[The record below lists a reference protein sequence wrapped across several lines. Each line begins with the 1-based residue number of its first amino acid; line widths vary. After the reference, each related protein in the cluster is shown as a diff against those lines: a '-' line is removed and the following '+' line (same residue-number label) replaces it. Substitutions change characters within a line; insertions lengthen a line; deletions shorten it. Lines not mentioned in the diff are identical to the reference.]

1 MKKLLIAA
9 FMVFLLPLMGRAVT
23 TSNTFTKQ
31 AVDTSW
37 TIDLQ
42 RLGVNSLSA
51 QATYSSATIP
61 AKTFTDGS
69 PSSGAITIASL
80 TGLTTAYAT
89 NTITITSTG
98 TDLAGAIVIMP
109 GFQLKCGV
117 DWAAGPTVSS
127 AATSLAAAL
136 NQNPSIN
143 AVAVAGVIT
152 ITAKTTGAWAN
163 TISVTSSDTD
173 VTVASTYMAGG
184 VDAAVVTIH
193 GVPLKVGKDWFLG
206 ATPTTAA
213 ASLAAAIEAAPNLG
227 GFVTATPSGADV
239 GVVADAN
246 GSLYNFAMASSHA
259 NITLGGPSM
268 GGGADMGYA
277 IGSANITIPSHGFT
291 VGLPVLYTEA
301 SGFPIAPLVDQTTY
315 FIIPVD
321 ANTVKLATTAA
332 YAVAGTPFE
341 VISGSN
347 SPSNIYTLDPLAITG
362 ISTFTW
368 MVSND
373 GLSYSALSGADV
385 VAFATPFTAAV
396 KTWDLGDI
404 NYRYLKLEVLAP
416 DTGAVNLA
424 VVVNGFTPS
433 DFVRKSGSTMTG
445 NLVMDNAAIVMSG
458 VNSAL
463 TSAST
468 ITAVQ
473 FNGSGAGLTAVPAAS
488 IADGNLGSSVVA
500 SSIALNAVLDGS
512 VVSLSP
518 SKILAGALPLVTT
531 LDASGDVNVGT
542 GVSMST
548 IAAAGSISTPGA
560 LNAGTVNIAGSGQ
573 LLMGNATAAQLATLV
588 PGQAHGA
595 QIYNSTDDTVCY
607 SSAAVAGSWI
617 LPRGPAK
624 DSAMVS
630 CY

>member
-9 FMVFLLPLMGRAVT
+9 LMVLLLPLTGRAVT
-23 TSNTFTKQ
+23 TSRTFTKQ

-42 RLGVNSLSA
+42 QLGVNSLSA

-61 AKTFTDGS
+61 SKTFTDGA
-69 PSSGAITIASL
+69 PATGTINIASL
-80 TGLTTAYAT
+80 TGLTTAFAS

-98 TDLAGAIVIMP
+98 TDIEGAIVIMP
-109 GFQLKCGV
+109 GFQLKCGA

-136 NQNPSIN
+136 NQNPSIT
-143 AVAVAGVIT
+143 AVPVAGVIT
-152 ITAKTTGAWAN
+152 ITAKTPGTWAN
-163 TISVTSSDTD
+163 SISVTSSNGN
-173 VTVASTYMAGG
+173 VTVGSAYMAGG
-184 VDAAVVTIH
+184 LDAAAVTIH
-193 GVPLKVGKDWFLG
+193 GVKLVVGKDWFLG

-213 ASLAAAIEAAPNLG
+213 TSLAAAINTSTG
-227 GFVTATPSGADV
+227 IYNFVTATPSGADV
-239 GVVADAN
+239 AIAANAN
-246 GSLYNFAMASSHA
+246 GAVYNFAMASSHA
-259 NITLGGPSM
+259 NIVIGGNL

-277 IGSANITIPSHGFT
+277 IGSGAISIPSHGFT

-301 SGFPIAPLVDQTTY
+301 SSFPIAPLVDQTTY

-321 ANTVKLATTAA
+321 GDSVKLATTVAH
-332 YAVAGTPFE
+332 AVAGDSFE
-341 VISGSN
+341 IISGSN
-347 SPSNIYTLDPLAITG
+347 SPSHLYTLAPLGISG

-404 NYRYLKLEVLAP
+404 NYRYLKLDVQAP
-416 DTGAVNLA
+416 DAGAVNLA

-433 DFVRKSGSTMTG
+433 DFVRKAGSTMTG
-445 NLVMDNAAIVMSG
+445 NLVMSNAGISMTG
-458 VNSAL
+458 PLSAL

-488 IADGNLGSSVVA
+488 IA
-500 SSIALNAVLDGS
+500 
-512 VVSLSP
+512 
-518 SKILAGALPLVTT
+518 AGALNLATT
-531 LDASGDVNVGT
+531 IKASGDVQVGT

-548 IAAAGSISTPGA
+548 IAASGSMSTPGA
-560 LNAGTVNIAGSGQ
+560 MNAGTVNISGSGQ
-573 LLMGNATAAQLATLV
+573 LLMGNATAAQLADLV

-595 QIYNSTDDTVCY
+595 MIYNSTDDTICTSTASVK
-607 SSAAVAGSWI
+607 GSWI
-617 LPRGPAK
+617 LPRGPAIN
-624 DSAMVS
+624 SAMVP